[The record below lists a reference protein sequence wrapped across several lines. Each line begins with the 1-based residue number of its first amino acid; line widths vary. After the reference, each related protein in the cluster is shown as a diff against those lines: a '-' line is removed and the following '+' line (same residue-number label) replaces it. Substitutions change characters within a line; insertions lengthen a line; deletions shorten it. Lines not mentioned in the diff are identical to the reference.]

1 MKDKGNRGKWVAII
15 LAILYL
21 FPWPLGV
28 AGDGGS
34 ATYGNLIYQVER
46 THWIVGD
53 LEGYWVQTIVDVF
66 GIEIYRGPG
75 KIVPS

>member
-1 MKDKGNRGKWVAII
+1 MKKKDTGGKWFWIV
-15 LAILYL
+15 LVTVLL

-34 ATYGNLIYQVER
+34 ATFGNLIYQVER

-53 LEGYWVQTIVDVF
+53 LEGYWVQTFIDLF
-66 GIEIYRGPG
+66 GIRVYQGPG
-75 KIVPS
+75 KVVPS